1 MKHNRLIFTMLAAV
15 LCIAGSASA
24 LAQDNVEGAYME
36 IAGKTVDSQTG
47 RSLAYASVSLTG
59 SNISNVS
66 NSEGVFTL
74 KLPASAANSTV
85 KIAFMGYASEILKVS
100 DFAGHTADK
109 PLIIKLQRVLLKL
122 DPATIRPTDAD
133 GVFDEAFY
141 RIKQNYPQENI
152 SMTAFY
158 REKIQRGSKYLAMNE
173 AVIDISK
180 APYNAFRADQ
190 VGIFKGRGSQN
201 YDSSD
206 SLFIHFMGGPV
217 TALDID
223 MVKNPFAGV
232 TLQDVHKYYDMDFL
246 ERITMN
252 DRTYVVICFNQKKY
266 HDSDDILFRG
276 KIYVDMETYAI
287 GRLELWQNVEKN
299 DRASSLFVRSKPRDV
314 SFMVDEAHYVV
325 NYKIGSDGKWYFE
338 HDEINLGFTTRKRHS
353 IWRNHYYITAEM
365 AVTDYKP
372 GKFDIE
378 KENKLRFKDV
388 LSEKVASFTDEDFWG
403 NYNIIEPD
411 QSIDKIIGKIVK
423 QLKKREAE
431 K

>member
-1 MKHNRLIFTMLAAV
+1 MLAAV

-24 LAQDNVEGAYME
+24 FAQDNAEGAYME

-66 NSEGVFTL
+66 NSEGIFTL

-85 KIAFMGYASEILKVS
+85 KIAFMGYASELLKVS
-100 DFAGHTADK
+100 DFADHSADK
-109 PLIIKLQRVLLKL
+109 PLIIKMQRVLLKL
-122 DPATIRPTDAD
+122 DPATIKPTDAE

-141 RIKQNYPQENI
+141 RIQQNYPQENV

-173 AVIDISK
+173 AVVDISK
-180 APYNAFRADQ
+180 APYTMFRSDQ

-217 TALDID
+217 TSLDID

-232 TLQDVHKYYDMDFL
+232 TLQDVHKYYDMEFQ
-246 ERITMN
+246 ERVTMN
-252 DRTYVVICFNQKKY
+252 DRTYVVISFDQKGY
-266 HDSDDILFRG
+266 HDPEDILFRG
-276 KIYVDMETYAI
+276 KVYIDLETYAI
-287 GRLELWQNVEKN
+287 GRIELWQNVEKN
-299 DRASSLFVRSKPRDV
+299 DRASTLFVRSKPRDV
-314 SFMVDEAHYVV
+314 SFMVDEAHYLI
-325 NYKIGSDGKWYFE
+325 NYKLGTDGKWYLE
-338 HDEINLGFTTRKRHS
+338 HDEINLKFTTRKRHS
-353 IWRNHYYITAEM
+353 IWRNHYAISAEM

-372 GKFDIE
+372 GKFAIE
-378 KENKLRFKDV
+378 KENKLKFRDV